1 MTRIAVG
8 AFLHETNTFA
18 PTKATYDD
26 FVHGGGWPSM
36 ARGADVLK
44 VMRRINVG
52 LAGFVEA
59 AEANGWELVPTI
71 SAAAVPS
78 AHVTRDAFERIMKEM
93 VDGIAAA
100 GPIDAVYLDLHGA
113 MVTEDYDDGEGETL
127 ARVRKVIGNDLPL
140 VVSLDLHAN
149 VSPEMM
155 AHADAL
161 IAYRT
166 YPHID
171 MADTARRSGRTL
183 MRMLAGEVEPRMVWG
198 NRPIMSSSLV
208 HTPSREPMKTLMGM
222 ANQAEDTGQVLN
234 ASVFGGFPQA
244 DIPHLALSSVIVCDK
259 RTAEGEILLN
269 KILDA
274 AWEKREGFLFH
285 PEPLSV
291 QVARAKSLD
300 GGPIVMADHGDNT
313 ASGGTQ
319 DVMSVIEEAMKQGL
333 EDACAGPICDPG
345 CVEQM
350 IKAGVGAEVTLE
362 LGGKIDMPAMGLK
375 GKPLKVTGK
384 VKAITDGQFVVT
396 GPMATGTTAR
406 MGRTAVLDTGKMQI
420 VVSERRAEPYDL
432 GVFTHCGIDPRRKK
446 YVLIKSRQH
455 FRAGFEPI
463 AKHIVMCDGDG
474 CTASDLKLFKYT
486 KVKRP
491 LYPFDLD
498 MRLGR
503 NEA

>member
-1 MTRIAVG
+1 MAKKKFVV
-8 AFLHETNTFA
+8 AMMMHETNTFSPL
-18 PTKATYDD
+18 PTPIDSFARHGALTGPEAIKDSEGTNTSLGGFFEVARKAGAEFT
-26 FVHGGGWPSM
+26 VPM
-36 ARGADVLK
+36 AA
-44 VMRRINVG
+44 
-52 LAGFVEA
+52 
-59 AEANGWELVPTI
+59 
-71 SAAAVPS
+71 S
-78 AHVTRDAFERIMKEM
+78 AHPSGLVTKVAYEQMTGAI
-93 VDGIAAA
+93 VDEVKKGC
-100 GPIDAVYLDLHGA
+100 DAVLLALHGA
-113 MVTEDYDDGEGETL
+113 KVAEHYADREGEL
-127 ARVRKVIGNDLPL
+127 QNRLRKIAPNVPIA
-140 VVSLDLHAN
+140 VALDFHTQMTEAMI
-149 VSPEMM
+149 SGATIMTG
-155 AHADAL
+155 
-161 IAYRT
+161 YRT
-166 YPHID
+166 YHHID
-171 MADTARRSGRTL
+171 MAGTARRSGRTL
-183 MRMLAGEVEPRMVWG
+183 MRLLAGEVEPKMVWG
-198 NRPIMSSSLV
+198 TRPIMSSSLV

-269 KILDA
+269 KILDT

-291 QVARAKSLD
+291 QVARAKGYGAQSD
-300 GGPIVMADHGDNT
+300 GGPIIMADHGDNT

-319 DVMSVIEEAMKQGL
+319 DVMSVIEEAMNQGL
-333 EDACAGPICDPG
+333 EDAVAGPICDPA
-345 CVEQM
+345 CVDQM
-350 IKAGVGAEVTLE
+350 IKAGVGNEVTLD
-362 LGGKIDMPAMGLK
+362 LGGKVDMPAMGLK
-375 GKPLKVTGK
+375 GKPLKVSGK
-384 VKAITDGQFVVT
+384 VKAITDGSFVVT
-396 GPMATGTTAR
+396 GPMATGTTVR

-420 VVSERRAEPYDL
+420 VVSEKRAEPYDL

-474 CTASDLKLFKYT
+474 CTASDLKLFKYE

-503 NEA
+503 YD

>member
-1 MTRIAVG
+1 
-8 AFLHETNTFA
+8 
-18 PTKATYDD
+18 
-26 FVHGGGWPSM
+26 
-36 ARGADVLK
+36 
-44 VMRRINVG
+44 
-52 LAGFVEA
+52 
-59 AEANGWELVPTI
+59 
-71 SAAAVPS
+71 
-78 AHVTRDAFERIMKEM
+78 
-93 VDGIAAA
+93 
-100 GPIDAVYLDLHGA
+100 
-113 MVTEDYDDGEGETL
+113 
-127 ARVRKVIGNDLPL
+127 
-140 VVSLDLHAN
+140 
-149 VSPEMM
+149 
-155 AHADAL
+155 
-161 IAYRT
+161 
-166 YPHID
+166 
-171 MADTARRSGRTL
+171 
-183 MRMLAGEVEPRMVWG
+183 VWG

-208 HTPSREPMKTLMGM
+208 HTPSREPMMTLMGM

-291 QVARAKSLD
+291 QVARAKGYSE
-300 GGPIVMADHGDNT
+300 GPVVMADHGDNT

-333 EDACAGPICDPG
+333 EDAVAGPICDPG
-345 CVEQM
+345 CVDQM
-350 IKAGVGAEVTLE
+350 IKAGVGNEVTLE
-362 LGGKIDMPAMGLK
+362 LGGKVDMPAMGLT
-375 GKPLKVTGK
+375 GKPLRVTGK
-384 VKAITDGQFVVT
+384 VKAITDGSFVVT
-396 GPMATGTTAR
+396 GPMATGTTVR

-420 VVSERRAEPYDL
+420 VVSEKRAEPYDL

-463 AKHIVMCDGDG
+463 ARHIVMCDGDG
-474 CTASDLKLFKYT
+474 CTASDLKLFKYE

>member
-1 MTRIAVG
+1 LPTPIESFARQG
-8 AFLHETNTFA
+8 ALTGPAAIEDSEGTNTSLGGFIEIA
-18 PTKATYDD
+18 RKAGAEFTVPMAASANPSGLVTKAAYEQMTT
-26 FVHGGGWPSM
+26 
-36 ARGADVLK
+36 AIADEVRK
-44 VMRRINVG
+44 G
-52 LAGFVEA
+52 C
-59 AEANGWELVPTI
+59 
-71 SAAAVPS
+71 
-78 AHVTRDAFERIMKEM
+78 
-93 VDGIAAA
+93 
-100 GPIDAVYLDLHGA
+100 DAVLLALHGA
-113 MVTEDYDDGEGETL
+113 MVAEHYDDGEGEL
-127 ARVRKVIGNDLPL
+127 LNRIRKIAPGVPIA
-140 VVSLDLHAN
+140 VALDFHTQMTAAMI
-149 VSPEMM
+149 EGATIMTG
-155 AHADAL
+155 
-161 IAYRT
+161 YRT

-171 MADTARRSGRTL
+171 MADTARRAGRTL
-183 MRMLAGEVEPRMVWG
+183 IRMLDGEVEPKMVWG
-198 NRPIMSSSLV
+198 TRPIMSSSLV

-269 KILDA
+269 KILDT
-274 AWEKREGFLFH
+274 AWERREGFLFH

-291 QVARAKSLD
+291 QVARAKGYGAQSD
-300 GGPIVMADHGDNT
+300 GGPVVMADHGDNT

-333 EDACAGPICDPG
+333 EDAVAGPICDPA
-345 CVEQM
+345 CVDQM
-350 IKAGVGAEVTLE
+350 IKAGVGNEVTLD
-362 LGGKIDMPAMGLK
+362 LGGKVDMPAMGLK
-375 GKPLKVTGK
+375 GRPLRVSGK
-384 VKAITDGQFVVT
+384 VKAITDGSFVVT
-396 GPMATGTTAR
+396 GPMATGTTVR

-420 VVSERRAEPYDL
+420 VVSEKRAEPYDL

-474 CTASDLKLFKYT
+474 CTASDLKLFKYE

-503 NEA
+503 NE

>member
-1 MTRIAVG
+1 MQKKKFVVAMMM
-8 AFLHETNTFA
+8 HETNTFSPLPTPIDSFSRTGA
-18 PTKATYDD
+18 LSGQPAIDEAEGTNTSLGGFIEIARKADAEFTVPMAASANPSGLVTKAAYEQMTTAIVDE
-26 FVHGGGWPSM
+26 
-36 ARGADVLK
+36 
-44 VMRRINVG
+44 
-52 LAGFVEA
+52 VEK
-59 AEANGWELVPTI
+59 GC
-71 SAAAVPS
+71 
-78 AHVTRDAFERIMKEM
+78 
-93 VDGIAAA
+93 
-100 GPIDAVYLDLHGA
+100 DAVLLALHGA
-113 MVTEDYDDGEGETL
+113 MVAEHYDDGEGEL
-127 ARVRKVIGNDLPL
+127 LNRLRKVAPDVP
-140 VVSLDLHAN
+140 VAVALDFHTQMTEA
-149 VSPEMM
+149 MIKG
-155 AHADAL
+155 AT
-161 IAYRT
+161 IITGYRT

-171 MADTARRSGRTL
+171 MADTARRAGRTL
-183 MRMLAGEVEPRMVWG
+183 LRTLAGEVIPKMVWG

-222 ANQAEDTGQVLN
+222 ANQAEDGGQVLN

-291 QVARAKSLD
+291 QVARAKSYAE
-300 GGPIVMADHGDNT
+300 GPVVMADHGDNT

-319 DVMSVIEEAMKQGL
+319 DVMSVIEEAINQGL
-333 EDACAGPICDPG
+333 DNACAGPICDPA
-345 CVEQM
+345 CVAQM

-362 LGGKIDMPAMGLK
+362 LGGKVDMPAMGLK
-375 GKPLKVTGK
+375 GKPLKVSGK

-396 GPMATGTTAR
+396 GPMATGTTIR
-406 MGRTAVLDTGKMQI
+406 MGRTAVLDTGKIQI
-420 VVSERRAEPYDL
+420 VVSEKRAEPFDL
-432 GVFTHCGIDPRRKK
+432 GVFTHCGIDPRAKK

-486 KVKRP
+486 KVRRP

-503 NEA
+503 NTAQE